1 MTTYQFYKSG
11 VLSFAPTGYVIYDV
25 VLGQEVPNTEYTVVD
40 YQFDAG
46 TMTFQITIDINYQ
59 PTKAGQFK
67 IIVENKEE
75 AVQDE
80 VFLDFMTVNFELV
93 NYDSEITTP
102 GKLQKFLTTF
112 NEDMVTYLNLA
123 NQLESLAIKGTTIAN
138 KLNSESQSK
147 INSADLI
154 GKVVSSIEN
163 KKVEKM
169 SKEYETFNKKIDTM
183 KERLLELDS
192 IKSKYS
198 FDNRM
203 NVIDSKISYELSGA
217 EIEEAK
223 RLNSYLEKYN
233 SFGKTVESKDVVKEN
248 QALVDKLNLELNLG
262 ITLGSGGL
270 TGLTK
275 K

>member
-1 MTTYQFYKSG
+1 
-11 VLSFAPTGYVIYDV
+11 
-25 VLGQEVPNTEYTVVD
+25 
-40 YQFDAG
+40 
-46 TMTFQITIDINYQ
+46 MTFQITIDINYQ

-248 QALVDKLNLELNLG
+248 QALVDKLNLELNLELKFDS
-262 ITLGSGGL
+262 ITEITPSDGL
-270 TGLTK
+270 TRLTK